1 MKKTQRNI
9 SFTQPRSASLFCR
22 FLPES
27 LAKMGRKLASYPTS
41 ARLKPIQGGN
51 QCNKTTQKPVEMG
64 NPTWMLIHWYFF
76 HVCPFQDFFFAWRTL
91 LASLSLNPQA
101 NFDRQSSSLKPIWE
115 PPTAYHPHQK
125 WPLWPGEWK
134 FMHLSTV
141 LGGHAKTLR
150 MEIGL
155 IVSTLPIGE
164 DQRLGANTTFKE
176 HKPFFWTASFSD

>member
-51 QCNKTTQKPVEMG
+51 QCNKTTQKPLEMG
-64 NPTWMLIHWYFF
+64 NPTWMLIYWYFF
-76 HVCPFQDFFFAWRTL
+76 HVCPFQGFFFAWRTP

-101 NFDRQSSSLKPIWE
+101 NFARVHHWNPSENHQQRTIHIKNGPFDLGNESLCIFQPCWEAMQKPW
-115 PPTAYHPHQK
+115 
-125 WPLWPGEWK
+125 EWK
-134 FMHLSTV
+134 L
-141 LGGHAKTLR
+141 
-150 MEIGL
+150 
-155 IVSTLPIGE
+155 
-164 DQRLGANTTFKE
+164 D
-176 HKPFFWTASFSD
+176 